1 MYKVIRGTDYSLE
14 LWFVVDS
21 AGNKYRQFNCW
32 MDANNYSIK
41 MNSIGSHSSN
51 GSDVNVLNVPNI
63 YSQKLDITYETI
75 KNVRKEDFEKCF
87 IDGAIY
93 GYISSIKK
101 QQKNISEEYDIIKD
115 FAQKMLS
122 KENVDEEIK
131 KVISEN
137 FWDMV

>member
-1 MYKVIRGTDYSLE
+1 
-14 LWFVVDS
+14 
-21 AGNKYRQFNCW
+21 
-32 MDANNYSIK
+32 
-41 MNSIGSHSSN
+41 MNSIGSYSSN
-51 GSDVNVLNVPNI
+51 GSDVKVLNVPNI
-63 YSQKLDITYETI
+63 YSSKLDITYETI
-75 KNVRKEDFEKCF
+75 KTARKEDFEKCF

-93 GYISSIKK
+93 GYISSMKK